1 MASRQE
7 ELLLAAAL
15 LASQQEEEPEEYEEE
30 EYEEYEEEEYE
41 EDFMNQVG
49 VGVERVLYGITWTF
63 QTIFLLAFVT
73 LVGGCIF
80 G

>member
-7 ELLLAAAL
+7 E
-15 LASQQEEEPEEYEEE
+15 PEEY
-30 EYEEYEEEEYE
+30 EEEYE

-49 VGVERVLYGITWTF
+49 EGVERVLFGVTWIF
-63 QTIFLLAFVT
+63 QAAFILFIVMVAFG
-73 LVGGCIF
+73 LIF